1 MATLVRV
8 AYAQDT
14 VEGEMMQGLL
24 EGAGIPSVL
33 EHVSREDDGSRFGFG
48 LLPRGLGGGPR
59 RVMVHQQQAEAAR
72 ELLEETFAEVPDEGR
87 DDT

>member
-8 AYAQDT
+8 AYARDT

-33 EHVSREDDGSRFGFG
+33 EHLSREDGGSRFGFEM
-48 LLPRGLGGGPR
+48 LPRGLGGGPR
-59 RVMVHQQQAEAAR
+59 RVMVHERQAEEAR
-72 ELLEETFAEVPDEGR
+72 ALLEETFAEGAEGI
-87 DDT
+87 D